1 MDIAAY
7 LADILMYAAGFIT
20 LLCVPVFLWQGVV
33 NLFGFFAGKKKG
45 LVGKGTNTPEKTV
58 FPGEPCRFAVVACA
72 RNEEAVIGQLLDSLR
87 RQRYP
92 RDRFSL
98 FVVADNC
105 TDGTAEAARSH
116 GAFVLERFNRQQVG
130 KGHALR
136 WAFPRILKEAPDCDA
151 VVLFDADN
159 EAEPDFLDRMDQALR
174 SGADV
179 AQGYRVAS
187 NPGDSWVSGCYAVY
201 WRYMSRFFNRSRARM
216 GNSCLVGG
224 TGFAFRR
231 ELLEKDGWNTRTLS
245 EDTEFSIQHI
255 CRGRRIVPVDDAVFY
270 DEQPVSF
277 RVSLRQRFRWMT
289 GSLQCAS
296 RLLPDACQALGRGG
310 RQAFAAWDVLML
322 LLLPLAVVLSTVAG
336 TASVLTLLFSGQ
348 FDQLTMPLLS
358 GVVSVLS
365 LMVMAAVTLRLEGDR
380 VRPLW
385 KSVVLFPL
393 FVIPVSW
400 LLVVALI
407 RPGRDWKP
415 IVHTGRRAAKEEAPA
430 NLS

>member
-1 MDIAAY
+1 MDMAAY
-7 LADILMYAAGFIT
+7 LADILMYAAGGIT
-20 LLCVPVFLWQGVV
+20 LLCVPVFLWQGIVT
-33 NLFGFFAGKKKG
+33 LFGFFARKGDGGKERKA
-45 LVGKGTNTPEKTV
+45 PEKTAS
-58 FPGEPCRFAVVACA
+58 PGKPCRFAVVTCA
-72 RNEEAVIGQLLDSLR
+72 RNEEAVIGQLLDSLS

-92 RDRFSL
+92 RDSFSL

-136 WAFPRILKEAPDCDA
+136 WALPRVLKEAPDCDA
-151 VVLFDADN
+151 VVVFDADN
-159 EAEPDFLDRMDQALR
+159 EADPDFLAHMDAALR

-179 AQGYRVAS
+179 AQGYRAAA

-201 WRYMSRFFNRSRARM
+201 WRYMSRFFNRARAKM
-216 GNSCLVGG
+216 GVSCLVGG

-231 ELLEKDGWNTRTLS
+231 ELLEASGWNTCTLS
-245 EDTEFSIQHI
+245 EDTEFSMQQI
-255 CRGRRIVPVDDAVFY
+255 CAGRRIIPVDGAVFY

-289 GSLQCAS
+289 GSLQCVPQ
-296 RLLPDACQALGRGG
+296 RLPDACRALKRGG

-336 TASVLTLLFSGQ
+336 TAGLLVRAFSGQ
-348 FDQLTMPLLS
+348 FAGLIPPLIS
-358 GVVSVLS
+358 GAFSILS
-365 LMVMAAVTLRLEGDR
+365 LMGMAAVTLKLEGDR
-380 VRPLW
+380 IRPLW

-393 FVIPVSW
+393 FVLPVSW
-400 LLVVALI
+400 LLVAAVI
-407 RPGRDWKP
+407 KPGRDWKP
-415 IVHTGRRAAKEEAPA
+415 IVHTGRRSSREKV
-430 NLS
+430 LSKLS